1 MVVYPGARALVAAGI
16 LLLAIPYAACA
27 RVLDEAN
34 LTERELPNGVRVL
47 VLPEHDVPVV
57 AIDVVL
63 RGGSSLEGPAERGLA
78 HVIEHMIFQR
88 PAGTSSAGLLPLT
101 IESHGGEILGDTTR
115 DSIGLTATIAPDAFE
130 VAVQALAEAV
140 GKPLFE
146 PDRLRAELSIMGKEF
161 REAYSQPLTALRDGA
176 YEGLY
181 GDGPYGH
188 SPGGGPAA
196 LPAYSVADVA
206 AFHQR
211 HFVGRNLGIVVVGDV
226 DPDAALAAVE
236 RHFGSLPAGEST
248 LAPAGPMPTPEA
260 RQLAVLLPK
269 GSSRMAALAWP
280 APGIGE
286 GRQVI
291 VADVLLSLLDN
302 GTYGRL
308 STDLPGRLPTLRVAG
323 ASYLTQRL
331 PGMFVIWA
339 AADAP
344 PTDIAA
350 ALQATV
356 ATLLTTP
363 PTADECAAASRC
375 ALLAH
380 AQSCDTYTGQAQC
393 IGFYEALGAGR
404 FAFPYEDDVLGV
416 TPEEVRTLAAR
427 CLDPEHLLTV
437 FGKPEDGAR

>member
-1 MVVYPGARALVAAGI
+1 MVVYPRGRVLVAVGVM
-16 LLLAIPYAACA
+16 LLAIPYAAGA
-27 RVLDEAN
+27 RVLDEAD
-34 LTERELPNGVRVL
+34 LTERELPNGIRVL
-47 VLPEHDVPVV
+47 VLPERDVPVV
-57 AIDVVL
+57 AVEAVL
-63 RGGSSLEGPAERGLA
+63 RGGSSVEGPGERGLA

-88 PAGTSSAGLLPLT
+88 PVGTSSAGMLPYT
-101 IESHGGEILGDTTR
+101 IESRGGEILGDTTR
-115 DSIGLTATIAPDAFE
+115 DSIGLTATVAPDAFE

-161 REAYSQPLTALRDGA
+161 REAYSQPLTVLRDGA

-188 SPGGGPAA
+188 SPGGGPSP
-196 LPAYSVADVA
+196 LPAYSVAEVT

-226 DPDAALAAVE
+226 DAEAALAAVE
-236 RHFGSLPAGEST
+236 KHFGSLPAGEST
-248 LAPAGPMPTPEA
+248 LPAIGPMPTPEA

-269 GSSRMAALAWP
+269 GSSRMAALVWP

-286 GRQVI
+286 GHEV
-291 VADVLLSLLDN
+291 VVSDVLLSLLDN

-331 PGMFVIWA
+331 PGMFVVWA
-339 AADAP
+339 AADAL
-344 PTDIAA
+344 PTDIAT

-356 ATLLTTP
+356 GTLLTSG
-363 PTADECAAASRC
+363 PTADECAAAARC
-375 ALLAH
+375 ALLLH

-393 IGFYEALGAGR
+393 IGFYEALGSGR
-404 FAFPYEDDVLGV
+404 FAFPYEDDVLRV
-416 TPEEVRTLAAR
+416 TPEEVRALAAR
-427 CLDPEHLLTV
+427 CLKPERLLTV
-437 FGKPEDGAR
+437 LGKPEEGAR